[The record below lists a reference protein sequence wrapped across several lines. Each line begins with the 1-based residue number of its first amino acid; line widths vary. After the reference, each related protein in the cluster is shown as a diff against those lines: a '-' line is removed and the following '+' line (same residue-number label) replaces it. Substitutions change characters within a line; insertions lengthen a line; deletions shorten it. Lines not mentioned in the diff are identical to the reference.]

1 MGAWV
6 SGFLVFP
13 FTVSYRVMA
22 FCSSLYN
29 YIAFYGY
36 MVASGT
42 IDGAAPIKFCSF
54 FLTLIEEKGTINVLG
69 SIETHI
75 KIV

>member
-1 MGAWV
+1 M
-6 SGFLVFP
+6 
-13 FTVSYRVMA
+13 
-22 FCSSLYN
+22 N
-29 YIAFYGY
+29 DDDND
-36 MVASGT
+36 VASGT

>member
-1 MGAWV
+1 MQEGE
-6 SGFLVFP
+6 G
-13 FTVSYRVMA
+13 
-22 FCSSLYN
+22 SSKPPLLSSKSK
-29 YIAFYGY
+29 I
-36 MVASGT
+36 ASGT

>member
-1 MGAWV
+1 MISV
-6 SGFLVFP
+6 ERNILSRRNELVKK
-13 FTVSYRVMA
+13 RD
-22 FCSSLYN
+22 SL
-29 YIAFYGY
+29 
-36 MVASGT
+36 ASGT

-69 SIETHI
+69 SIETNI

>member
-1 MGAWV
+1 MTIKFSKV
-6 SGFLVFP
+6 TEHNDVIH
-13 FTVSYRVMA
+13 T
-22 FCSSLYN
+22 
-29 YIAFYGY
+29 
-36 MVASGT
+36 VASGT

>member
-1 MGAWV
+1 MQRMRYQINIGCPKKV
-6 SGFLVFP
+6 P
-13 FTVSYRVMA
+13 FVV
-22 FCSSLYN
+22 
-29 YIAFYGY
+29 
-36 MVASGT
+36 SGT

>member
-1 MGAWV
+1 MPHWARIIPEKGKGIHPATRR
-6 SGFLVFP
+6 SEGE
-13 FTVSYRVMA
+13 Y
-22 FCSSLYN
+22 
-29 YIAFYGY
+29 
-36 MVASGT
+36 VASGT

>member
-1 MGAWV
+1 M
-6 SGFLVFP
+6 SFGFN
-13 FTVSYRVMA
+13 TEKEKK
-22 FCSSLYN
+22 
-29 YIAFYGY
+29 
-36 MVASGT
+36 VASGT